1 MREDNHEKR
10 MFYKFIFLLVVTG
23 LIVIVC
29 IWKWTA
35 DDPKEQDPEEM
46 FGKTEQQEDMNES
59 AGLDEAKINDVL
71 IDEEDKNSEA
81 QETNTKDENKQN
93 EQTESIQE
101 EADLEQKYI
110 IQYSEQEV
118 EQAKEQA
125 EKVLAL
131 YLLQITDWDKWNGTV
146 TANYLEKVQ
155 KEIEN
160 FKDEKAK
167 RELNTIDLFASQ
179 PLKDGEITYGAYATW
194 HVTVKGKLTSKPM
207 QLYYMTLQKEGDKWI
222 VSNMVT
228 PNNQNME
235 GEGKEK

>member
-10 MFYKFIFLLVVTG
+10 IIYKFIFLLVVTG

-29 IWKWTA
+29 IWNWTA

-46 FGKTEQQEDMNES
+46 FGKTEQQEDMNEL

-93 EQTESIQE
+93 EQTESHQE
-101 EADLEQKYI
+101 EAGLEQKYI
-110 IQYSEQEV
+110 NQYSEQEV

-131 YLLQITDWDKWNGTV
+131 YLLQVTDWDKWEGAV
-146 TANYLEKVQ
+146 TANYLENVQ
-155 KEIEN
+155 KEMTN

-167 RELNTIDLFASQ
+167 RELDTIDLFASQ
-179 PLKDGEITYGAYATW
+179 PLEDGEITYGAYATW
-194 HVTVKGKLTSKPM
+194 RVTVKGKSTSKPM
-207 QLYYMTLQKEGDKWI
+207 QLYYITLQKEDDKWI
-222 VSNMVT
+222 VSNMMT
-228 PNNQNME
+228 PNNQSME
-235 GEGKEK
+235 GEGKES

>member
-23 LIVIVC
+23 LIVIVW

-35 DDPKEQDPEEM
+35 DDPKEQDPKEM
-46 FGKTEQQEDMNES
+46 FETYSQQENMQEP
-59 AGLDEAKINDVL
+59 IN
-71 IDEEDKNSEA
+71 IDEEKINAVLKDEGESKKPDA
-81 QETNTKDENKQN
+81 ADENKH
-93 EQTESIQE
+93 
-101 EADLEQKYI
+101 
-110 IQYSEQEV
+110 SEQEV

-194 HVTVKGKLTSKPM
+194 
-207 QLYYMTLQKEGDKWI
+207 
-222 VSNMVT
+222 
-228 PNNQNME
+228 
-235 GEGKEK
+235 

>member
-46 FGKTEQQEDMNES
+46 FGTSSQKENMQEPVN
-59 AGLDEAKINDVL
+59 LDEEKINAVL
-71 IDEEDKNSEA
+71 KDEGKSKKPDA
-81 QETNTKDENKQN
+81 ADENKQS
-93 EQTESIQE
+93 EQTKNNQE

-125 EKVLAL
+125 EKVIAL
-131 YLLQITDWDKWNGTV
+131 YLLQLTDWDKWEDAV
-146 TANYLEKVQ
+146 TANYLENVQ
-155 KEIEN
+155 KEMTN
-160 FKDEKAK
+160 FKDEKTK
-167 RELNTIDLFASQ
+167 RELDAIDLFASQ

-194 HVTVKGKLTSKPM
+194 HVTVKGKSTSKPM
-207 QLYYMTLQKEGDKWI
+207 QLYYITLQKEGDKWI